1 VIASSRFELV
11 LFGILWN
18 GFGLVFPMFLN
29 NMSVLVQLKKF
40 HYIKEDSGL
49 SLLFNST
56 SSSLFT
62 GGTFSK
68 NLNILHEYHMQQSLK
83 LGGTNYL
90 F

>member
-1 VIASSRFELV
+1 M

-49 SLLFNST
+49 SLLFKST

-62 GGTFSK
+62 GGTFCK

-83 LGGTNYL
+83 LGGTNYH